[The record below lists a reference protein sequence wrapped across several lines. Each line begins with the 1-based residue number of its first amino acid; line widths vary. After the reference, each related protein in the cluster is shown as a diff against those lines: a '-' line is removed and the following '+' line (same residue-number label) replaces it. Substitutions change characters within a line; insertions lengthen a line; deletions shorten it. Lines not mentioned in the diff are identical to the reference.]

1 VPFPHETQIFLGS
14 LPLNGKCF
22 GVPSMSEKTFL
33 VANVGGRD
41 VPYDAEQLRKI
52 QEHPCFSEKACHAFG
67 RMHLPVA
74 PKCNIQCKYCV
85 RDFDCVNES
94 RPGVTSEILKPQQ
107 ALERVDEVLKKYHY
121 IKVVAIAGPGEP
133 LANEETFETFRL
145 VGEKYP
151 NLILCVSTN
160 GLLLPDK
167 IKELDKLGVCNIT
180 VTMNAIDPEISKN
193 IYDYVIY
200 KGKRY
205 EGLEAATLLL
215 NQQLKGI
222 EEAVRLKKIVKI
234 NTVLIPGI
242 NNEHVFDIARKI
254 KEMGVFI
261 HNVMPLIPQYK
272 FAHIN
277 PPTLEEKRKIQEELG
292 TIIKQMK
299 HCRQCRSD
307 AVGRLGCDVQQ
318 EFVGKRKE
326 QAKT

>member
-1 VPFPHETQIFLGS
+1 
-14 LPLNGKCF
+14 
-22 GVPSMSEKTFL
+22 MSEKTFL

-133 LANEETFETFRL
+133 LANEETFEAFRL

-151 NLILCVSTN
+151 NMILCVSTN

-180 VTMNAIDPEISKN
+180 VTVNAIDPKIGKN

-215 NQQLKGI
+215 NQQMKGI
-222 EEAVRLKKIVKI
+222 EEAVRLRKIVKI

-242 NNEHVFDIARKI
+242 NDKHVFDIARKI

-277 PPTLEEKRKIQEELG
+277 PPTPEEKRKIQEELG
-292 TIIKQMK
+292 SIIKQMK

-326 QAKT
+326 SAKT

>member
-1 VPFPHETQIFLGS
+1 
-14 LPLNGKCF
+14 
-22 GVPSMSEKTFL
+22 MSEKTFL
-33 VANVGGRD
+33 VANVGGRN

-133 LANEETFETFRL
+133 LANEETFEAFRL

-151 NLILCVSTN
+151 NMILCVSTN

-180 VTMNAIDPEISKN
+180 VTMNAIDPEIGKN

-200 KGKRY
+200 RGEKY

-215 NQQLKGI
+215 NQQMKGI

-242 NNEHVFDIARKI
+242 NDKHVFDIARKI

-277 PPTLEEKRKIQEELG
+277 PPTPEEKRKIQEELG
-292 TIIKQMK
+292 SIIKQMK

-318 EFVGKRKE
+318 EFIGKRKE
-326 QAKT
+326 PTKT